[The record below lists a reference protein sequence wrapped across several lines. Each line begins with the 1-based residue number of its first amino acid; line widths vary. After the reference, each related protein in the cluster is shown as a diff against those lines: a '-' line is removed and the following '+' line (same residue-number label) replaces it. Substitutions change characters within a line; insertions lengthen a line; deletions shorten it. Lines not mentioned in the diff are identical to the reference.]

1 MQIDEDRED
10 GPQLSKLA
18 SQYADLSAQVAELKQ
33 FIAPSPQQPCKPM
46 RQQQQQQQQK
56 PQEPKQPPPRQ
67 RQTELPHTASPQPA
81 PRSSYAS
88 VAAAGSAATAAA
100 SATKPR
106 VPRAPRSSPPCQER
120 KAFIVQTPK
129 GVLPSAGPLCQAV
142 SVLLRDHIPEL
153 AQNYV
158 YITDAVRV
166 GDQSAS
172 SRVYITVKR
181 LEYAETLVRFTSRT
195 AASPCSTSSVRWS
208 ASFTNSSGR
217 SSWRPVPEARRRS
230 SNVPVSWWMV
240 CGFSHLL
247 ADAGGPS
254 PAAER
259 LPPPL
264 RRPGVGAG

>member
-1 MQIDEDRED
+1 MQIDEDHED

-56 PQEPKQPPPRQ
+56 PQKPKQPPPRQ
-67 RQTELPHTASPQPA
+67 QQTELPHTASPQPA

-181 LEYAETLVRFTSRT
+181 LEYAETLVRFRCRLKNSGITVFDVL
-195 AASPCSTSSVRWS
+195 SPVERKLHQQLWPLFLEARARGQKAQFQRARLMVDGVRVQPPPGGRRGS
-208 ASFTNSSGR
+208 KSSG
-217 SSWRPVPEARRRS
+217 
-230 SNVPVSWWMV
+230 
-240 CGFSHLL
+240 
-247 ADAGGPS
+247 
-254 PAAER
+254 
-259 LPPPL
+259 
-264 RRPGVGAG
+264 